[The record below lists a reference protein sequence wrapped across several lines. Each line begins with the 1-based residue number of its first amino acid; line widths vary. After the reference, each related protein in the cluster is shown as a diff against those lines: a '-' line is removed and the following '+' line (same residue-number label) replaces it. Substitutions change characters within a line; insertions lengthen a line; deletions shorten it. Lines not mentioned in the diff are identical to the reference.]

1 MRQSSRVRVILCMA
15 LFLVSVAQAGWFDGA
30 EKEEPARDRRGRRGT
45 EGPDFDPD
53 YERDGGNDAAAER
66 RQRLREMRKNK
77 APKDR
82 DEMMSRDFNENIMR
96 DDSVEETRTP
106 DENADGYL
114 SDEDI
119 NRIWSEHM
127 HDFVPEDMMN
137 VIVEKSS
144 TEALFE
150 YIGHKEPTKIKGAYY
165 VLGGN

>member
-15 LFLVSVAQAGWFDGA
+15 LFMVSATQAGWFDGA
-30 EKEEPARDRRGRRGT
+30 EKEEPSRDRRGRRGA
-45 EGPDFDPD
+45 EGPDYDPG
-53 YERDGGNDAAAER
+53 YETDSSDAAAER

-82 DEMMSRDFNENIMR
+82 DEMMSKDFNENIMR

-150 YIGHKEPTKIKGAYY
+150 QINHKEPTKIKGAYY